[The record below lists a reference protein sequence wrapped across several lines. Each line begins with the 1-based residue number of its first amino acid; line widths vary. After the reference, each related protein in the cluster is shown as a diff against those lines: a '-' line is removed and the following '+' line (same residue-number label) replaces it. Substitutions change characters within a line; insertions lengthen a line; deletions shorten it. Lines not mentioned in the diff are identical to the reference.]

1 MSSQATSDFRRR
13 RKINLIKVCGNKCNL
28 CGYNKTISA
37 LEFHHINPEEK
48 EYNIAAKGTCH
59 QLETDLK
66 EVQKCILVC
75 ANCHREIH
83 ENMYSQTELLNKRIY
98 LEDIANELIKDRN
111 NLQQAT
117 HYYCK
122 TCGKEIT
129 RGAIYCSECVKE
141 TRKIIQNR
149 PSREELKKMIR
160 TMPFTHIGKMYG
172 ISDNSIRKWCQSY
185 NLPSK
190 VSEIK
195 KYTDKEWEEI

>member
-1 MSSQATSDFRRR
+1 MSSQATSDYRRR
-13 RKINLIKVCGNKCNL
+13 RKLNLIKVCGNKCNL
-28 CGYNKTISA
+28 CGYDKTVAA

-48 EYNIAAKGTCH
+48 DYNIAAKGTCH

-83 ENMYSQTELLNKRIY
+83 ENMHEQSELLNQKVY
-98 LEDIANELIKDRN
+98 LEEIANQLINERDS
-111 NLQQAT
+111 LQQLT

-129 RGAIYCSECVKE
+129 RGATYCSECVKE

-149 PSREELKKMIR
+149 PSREELKALIR
-160 TMPFTHIGKMYG
+160 TTPFTHIGKMY
-172 ISDNSIRKWCQSY
+172 
-185 NLPSK
+185 
-190 VSEIK
+190 
-195 KYTDKEWEEI
+195 